1 MKQVIAWLG
10 AWLIF
15 ARNFEMI
22 DTPPLRQKFSE
33 QDKEIRHCMVILLRY
48 TTITLKIL
56 RT

>member
-1 MKQVIAWLG
+1 MKRVSAWGG
-10 AWLIF
+10 AWLIS
-15 ARNFEMI
+15 ARNFERI
-22 DTPPLRQKFSE
+22 DTPPLRQKLSE